1 MTVEDNKSC
10 SERDTS
16 DLQPD
21 LMGEEA
27 KRLRHFDQ
35 KVSAADLLKPENWPA
50 PKWYSEKKTA
60 KVTTYEQ
67 YFALELRTR
76 YLELETDFRSLLG
89 NFPDATHVETACRI
103 VDLLRSAREALEQG
117 TLNLLTISSS
127 LDLVER
133 CMVWLY
139 PPWLAKARLES
150 TLFRLE
156 RHSFKGKDF
165 LKQKLEGLSKL
176 EKETYP
182 GQFPSV
188 LDEALGLMGEEAVQ
202 IRIGRG
208 LHINRLR
215 DLRFWGVVVLLIF
228 FLATPLAANLNHMAG
243 WPSDLIVGQRTQVY
257 GWMNALAMMV
267 VGAVGAFLSGLL
279 QARSTQETLSEYLES
294 GLKLQ
299 LRPLIGAL
307 VSLILYVILSWQ
319 VLPAI
324 AVVNAGSYFLIAF
337 LSGFSERY
345 FLSLLK
351 TKTENSTEEAK
362 ASGNAQGS
370 GFNKGQPEE
379 QK

>member
-1 MTVEDNKSC
+1 VTVEDNKSC

-21 LMGEEA
+21 LMGEDV
-27 KRLRHFDQ
+27 KPFPHYDQ

-76 YLELETDFRSLLG
+76 YIELETDFRSLLG
-89 NFPDATHVETACRI
+89 NFPDAAHVEIAGRI
-103 VDLLRSAREALEQG
+103 VELLRSARETLEQG
-117 TLNLLTISSS
+117 ALHLLTIAST

-139 PPWLAKARLES
+139 PPGIAKARLE
-150 TLFRLE
+150 TILLRLE
-156 RHSFKGKDF
+156 WRSFTGKDF
-165 LKQKLEGLSKL
+165 VKQKLEGLSKF
-176 EKETYP
+176 ERETYP
-182 GQFPSV
+182 GQFSSV
-188 LDEALGLMGEEAVQ
+188 LYEALGLMSAEAVQ

-208 LHINRLR
+208 LHISRLR
-215 DLRFWGVVVLLIF
+215 NLRFWGVVVLLMF

-243 WPSDLIVGQRTQVY
+243 WPSGLIVGQSTQVY

-267 VGAVGAFLSGLL
+267 LGAVGAFLSGLL
-279 QARSTQETLSEYLES
+279 QARSTQDTLSEYLES

-299 LRPLIGAL
+299 LRPLIGAQ

-324 AVVNAGSYFLIAF
+324 TVVNAGSYFLIAF

-351 TKTENSTEEAK
+351 TKTENSTEEAET
-362 ASGNAQGS
+362 SGTAQGS
-370 GFNKGQPEE
+370 GFNKRQPEE